1 MWNICT
7 IHDIFSLFR
16 CAGEARKCYDPQV
29 LQKKP
34 RIEDLMKMLAKFG
47 QKWKLFG
54 ELLYVPPDILD
65 DLSGNRLQP
74 RDCLEK
80 VLKQWLNASHSKV
93 TWGFLIDLLRRNE
106 SELPQVADRVI
117 GFLAKPE
124 INTKYQ

>member
-1 MWNICT
+1 MTFFPFFI
-7 IHDIFSLFR
+7 
-16 CAGEARKCYDPQV
+16 AGEARKYIDPLV
-29 LQKKP
+29 LLKKP

-80 VLKQWLNASHSKV
+80 VLKQWLIASHSKV
-93 TWGFLIDLLRRNE
+93 TWGFLIDLLHQNE
-106 SELPQVADRVI
+106 RDLPQVVERVI

-124 INTKYQ
+124 IYTKYQ